1 MSSLKKVNPILPDEL
16 INLIMCY
23 RSSNTNTIFKD
34 DEFIRYAINNMN
46 VIITEEDGT
55 EYLYE
60 KYSFAQSYFI
70 AKSYFIEISPMD
82 EDHFIKSNIY
92 NYAMMDEDYVDTLNE
107 YNRYH

>member
-1 MSSLKKVNPILPDEL
+1 MSSLKKINPILPDEL

-23 RSSNTNTIFKD
+23 TSSNTNTIFKD
-34 DEFIRYAINNMN
+34 DEFVRYAINNMN

-70 AKSYFIEISPMD
+70 AKSYFIEISPKN
-82 EDHFIKSNIY
+82 EDYFIKSNIY

-107 YNRYH
+107 YNRNH

>member
-23 RSSNTNTIFKD
+23 TSSNTNTVFKD
-34 DEFIRYAINNMN
+34 NEFVRYAINNMN

-70 AKSYFIEISPMD
+70 AKSYFVEISPKN
-82 EDHFIKSNIY
+82 EDYFIKSNIY

>member
-23 RSSNTNTIFKD
+23 TSSNTNTVFKD
-34 DEFIRYAINNMN
+34 NEFVRYAINNMN

-70 AKSYFIEISPMD
+70 AKSYFIEISPKN
-82 EDHFIKSNIY
+82 EDYFIKSNIY

-107 YNRYH
+107 YNRNH

>member
-1 MSSLKKVNPILPDEL
+1 MSSLKKVKATLPNEL

-23 RSSNTNTIFKD
+23 MSSNTNTIFKNN
-34 DEFIRYAINNMN
+34 EFVKYALNEMN
-46 VIITEEDGT
+46 VIITEEDET

-70 AKSYFIEISPMD
+70 SISAKD
-82 EDHFIKSNIY
+82 EDYFIKSNIY
-92 NYAMMDEDYVDTLNE
+92 NYAMMDEDYVDTINE

>member
-1 MSSLKKVNPILPDEL
+1 MSNQKSILPDEL

-23 RSSNTNTIFKD
+23 TSSNTNTIFKNN
-34 DEFIRYAINNMN
+34 EFVKYALNNMN
-46 VIITEEDGT
+46 EIITEEDKT

-70 AKSYFIEISPMD
+70 AISYFIELNPMD

-92 NYAMMDEDYVDTLNE
+92 NYAMMDEDYVNTKNE

>member
-23 RSSNTNTIFKD
+23 TSSNTNTVFKD
-34 DEFIRYAINNMN
+34 NEFVRYAINNMN
-46 VIITEEDGT
+46 VIITEEGGT

-70 AKSYFIEISPMD
+70 AKSYFIEISPKN
-82 EDHFIKSNIY
+82 EDYFIKSNIY

-107 YNRYH
+107 YNRNH

>member
-1 MSSLKKVNPILPDEL
+1 MSSLKKVKPILPDEL

-23 RSSNTNTIFKD
+23 MSSNTNSIFKN
-34 DEFIRYAINNMN
+34 DEFVRYAINEMN

-70 AKSYFIEISPMD
+70 AISKYD
-82 EDHFIKSNIY
+82 EDHFIKSNLY
-92 NYAMMDEDYVDTLNE
+92 NYAMMDEDYVDTKNE
-107 YNRYH
+107 YNRNH

>member
-23 RSSNTNTIFKD
+23 TSSNTNTVFKD
-34 DEFIRYAINNMN
+34 NEFVRYAINNMN
-46 VIITEEDGT
+46 VIITEENGT

-92 NYAMMDEDYVDTLNE
+92 NYAMMDEDYVDTINE

>member
-1 MSSLKKVNPILPDEL
+1 MSSLKYVCPTMPHEL

-23 RSSNTNTIFKD
+23 MSSNTNTIFKSND
-34 DEFIRYAINNMN
+34 FVKYAINEMN

-70 AKSYFIEISPMD
+70 TISAKD

-92 NYAMMDEDYVDTLNE
+92 NYAMMDEDYVDTKNE

>member
-1 MSSLKKVNPILPDEL
+1 MSSLKKVKPILPDEL

-23 RSSNTNTIFKD
+23 TSSNTNTIFKD
-34 DEFIRYAINNMN
+34 NEFVKYAINNMN

-70 AKSYFIEISPMD
+70 AKSYFVEVSPKN
-82 EDHFIKSNIY
+82 EDYFIKSNIY
-92 NYAMMDEDYVDTLNE
+92 NYAMMDEDYVDTKNE

>member
-1 MSSLKKVNPILPDEL
+1 MSSLKKVKAILPDEL

-23 RSSNTNTIFKD
+23 MSSNTNSIFKN
-34 DEFIRYAINNMN
+34 DEFVRYAINNMN

-70 AKSYFIEISPMD
+70 AKSFFIEISPKN

-107 YNRYH
+107 YNRNH

>member
-1 MSSLKKVNPILPDEL
+1 MSSLTSVKTTLPNEL
-16 INLIMCY
+16 INLIMSY
-23 RSSNTNTIFKD
+23 MSSNTNTIFKNN
-34 DEFIRYAINNMN
+34 EFVQYAKNEMN
-46 VIITEEDGT
+46 VVITEEDGT

-70 AKSYFIEISPMD
+70 TISAKD

-92 NYAMMDEDYVDTLNE
+92 NYAMNDEDYVDTKNE

>member
-23 RSSNTNTIFKD
+23 TSSNTNTVFKD
-34 DEFIRYAINNMN
+34 NEFVRYAINNMN

>member
-23 RSSNTNTIFKD
+23 TSSNTNTVFKD
-34 DEFIRYAINNMN
+34 NEFVRYAINNMN

-70 AKSYFIEISPMD
+70 AKSYFIEISPKN
-82 EDHFIKSNIY
+82 EDYFIKSNIY